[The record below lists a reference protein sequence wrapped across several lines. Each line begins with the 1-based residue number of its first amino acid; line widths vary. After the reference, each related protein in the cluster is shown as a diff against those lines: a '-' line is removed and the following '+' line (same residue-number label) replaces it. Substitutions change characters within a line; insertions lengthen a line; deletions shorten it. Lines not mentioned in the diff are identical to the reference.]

1 MAPCLDLG
9 PSQGME
15 VEDLRLLREMF
26 PDVES
31 EELRSIWRDTQG
43 DIAQTVR
50 RAWKRNTSR
59 ALTSLVVASNESKK
73 REDHLADGIPMFAAR
88 LEDEPAVEI
97 PMLAAKLQNEEPVW
111 WLACGCFG
119 ERPGE
124 LGPGCT

>member
-1 MAPCLDLG
+1 
-9 PSQGME
+9 ME

-43 DIAQTVR
+43 DIAKTVR
-50 RAWKRNTSR
+50 CALANTSR
-59 ALTSLVVASNESKK
+59 AVTSLAVTSNESQE
-73 REDHLADGIPMFAAR
+73 RDAPHVADGLRMFAAR

-97 PMLAAKLQNEEPVW
+97 PMLAAKLQNEESGW

-124 LGPGCT
+124 LGFGSS